1 MRRSSL
7 LFLIF
12 IAAIISLVALIP
24 LLFDSNKSNPLTA
37 YSNGPS
43 SMSINSE
50 NIKAIVSDIPELDL
64 EIVVDSAATQL
75 TVESLINACSIEY
88 QDSTSTL
95 FISRGKEYPSDCYN
109 MISVTIPPSAELS
122 IVKGIVTGQLRLR
135 FITTPSLVV
144 APCPINFDA
153 SGCDIGTLV
162 MSRPEETDK
171 TIHLKLNSC
180 SVPAFISAVTTS
192 EMNMEVYNTSI
203 GSFLTASPT
212 VSAAQ

>member
-1 MRRSSL
+1 
-7 LFLIF
+7 
-12 IAAIISLVALIP
+12 
-24 LLFDSNKSNPLTA
+24 
-37 YSNGPS
+37 
-43 SMSINSE
+43 MSINSE

-109 MISVTIPPSAELS
+109 MISVTIPASAELS

>member
-50 NIKAIVSDIPELDL
+50 NIK
-64 EIVVDSAATQL
+64 
-75 TVESLINACSIEY
+75 SLINACSIEY

-109 MISVTIPPSAELS
+109 MISVTIPASAELS